1 MNIDNSTDQPV
12 SMFDGIKTIPN
23 AVTLVRLLCL
33 PLFLWILFGLE
44 NQHLAAWVF
53 GGIGATDWV
62 DGYLARRLDQT
73 SEFGKIFDPTV
84 DRILFFVGIVALIID
99 GSVPVW
105 FALIALTREVLVA
118 AMMVI
123 ATFVFKMERF
133 DVTWWGK
140 TAAFL
145 LMFTFPGFLMGRATC
160 PLQTHSASPHG
171 FSEFPASC
179 SACTRPLR
187 MFHLLFEEFA
197 QASVL
202 GDFVLAT
209 ISVGESSYR

>member
-44 NQHLAAWVF
+44 NQHLAAWVL

-84 DRILFFVGIVALIID
+84 DRILFFVGIVALMID
-99 GSVPVW
+99 GSVPLW
-105 FALIALTREVLVA
+105 FALVALIREVLVA

-145 LMFTFPGFLMGRATC
+145 LMFTFPGFLMGESDMPIADVQHRSMDSRNSRPRA
-160 PLQTHSASPHG
+160 QRVHG
-171 FSEFPASC
+171 RCVC
-179 SACTRPLR
+179 SACCSRSSLRP
-187 MFHLLFEEFA
+187 A
-197 QASVL
+197 CWVN
-202 GDFVLAT
+202 FVRAT
-209 ISVGESSYR
+209 TSVGESRYR

>member
-1 MNIDNSTDQPV
+1 MNIDNTTDQPV

-44 NQHLAAWVF
+44 NQHLAAWVL

-99 GSVPVW
+99 GSVPLW
-105 FALIALTREVLVA
+105 FALIALIREVLVA

-145 LMFTFPGFLMGRATC
+145 LMFTFPGFLMGESDMPIAD
-160 PLQTHSASPHG
+160 G
-171 FSEFPASC
+171 FSIAAWILGIPGLVLSVYTAV
-179 SACTRPLR
+179 AYVPLVVR
-187 MFHLLFEEFA
+187 GVRSGQRA
-197 QASVL
+197 
-202 GDFVLAT
+202 G
-209 ISVGESSYR
+209 